1 MPSVL
6 RSREEAVPKNRN
18 RQAENDLQNKDEMK
32 DELASK
38 SVKAVAEVKE
48 SIEAEFNRTL
58 DINYQEAATEAINI
72 VTHNLPTKEIE
83 QRLRQ
88 DLEKQQRDETL

>member
-6 RSREEAVPKNRN
+6 RSREEVVPKNRN

-32 DELASK
+32 DELESK

-58 DINYQEAATEAINI
+58 EINYQKAATEAIN
-72 VTHNLPTKEIE
+72 IE